1 MTRNRHAGMD
11 DTALP
16 TQTSEP
22 DSSWHQVGAGD
33 RVVVHFPD
41 GRSVQGRL
49 DDLTGDLG
57 AVWVVADGDRRRMLH
72 PSDGLTVGP
81 A

>member
-1 MTRNRHAGMD
+1 MTRNRHARKD
-11 DTALP
+11 DTAQL
-16 TQTSEP
+16 TQTKEP

-33 RVVVHFPD
+33 RVVVRFPD
-41 GRSVQGRL
+41 GRSMQGRL

-72 PSDGLTVGP
+72 PADGLTVGL